1 MIFNS
6 FTYLLFLS
14 FFVLFY
20 YNSSSLL
27 KSYLIFTSSIIFYGF
42 WRIDFVFLLLFS
54 VIVDYFC
61 GIKISQAN
69 NNSNKK
75 KYLYLSLIINL
86 GILFFFKYTFFFLEN
101 INYLFESKV
110 ALSFNIILPL
120 GISFYTFQSISY
132 TIDIYRKKTN
142 PTKNFILYANYVIFF
157 PQLIAGPILRSHE
170 VIKQLQKN
178 NKFKIDN
185 LINGVKKIVLGLFLK
200 LCLADNLAKSV
211 DYIYSQ
217 DHTTFSSWDVLTASF
232 SYGFQIYFDFA
243 GYSLIAIG
251 SALLIGLKFPENFNF
266 PYLSKSPR
274 EFWMNWHITLS
285 SWIRDYIYLPLLK
298 IKSQNSSTKGLNISD
313 QNKDKKYYWYIYS
326 LLVTWLMMGL
336 WHGAHWSFAIWGIY
350 HALLVLLWRIVYKF
364 HSMNQNIIYN
374 FFSYI
379 SFLIFIMLSWIPFK
393 TQNVEKTFDMWSY
406 IFIPDRYL
414 FLSLHE
420 NIYIYLSLLLLG
432 IFLSKHLYYKFLFI
446 KNEFNAV
453 YQTLGVIM
461 WSIIV
466 TLVFAYMKQ
475 SANFIYFQF

>member
-6 FTYLLFLS
+6 FTYLFFLS

-20 YNSSSLL
+20 YNSSGLL
-27 KSYLIFTSSIIFYGF
+27 KPYLIFTSSIIFYGF
-42 WRIDFVFLLLFS
+42 WRFDFVLLLIFS

-61 GIKISQAN
+61 GIKISQTN
-69 NNSNKK
+69 NKSTRKK
-75 KYLYLSLIINL
+75 FLYLSLITNL
-86 GILFFFKYTFFFLEN
+86 GLLFFFKYTFFFLEN
-101 INYLFESKV
+101 INYLLDSKIGF
-110 ALSFNIILPL
+110 SFNIILPL

-142 PTKNFILYANYVIFF
+142 PTKNFILFANYVTFF

-185 LINGVKKIVLGLFLK
+185 LINGIKKIFLGLFLK

-217 DHTTFSSWDVLTASF
+217 DHNTFSSWDVLTASF
-232 SYGFQIYFDFA
+232 AFGFQIYFDFA

-266 PYLSKSPR
+266 PYLCKNPK

-285 SWIRDYIYLPLLK
+285 SWIRDYLYLPLLK
-298 IKSQNSSTKGLNISD
+298 QKSINSSTKGLIINN
-313 QNKDKKYYWYIYS
+313 QNKVKKYNWHVCS
-326 LLVTWLMMGL
+326 LLVTWLLMGL
-336 WHGAHWSFAIWGIY
+336 WHGAHWSFAIWGVY
-350 HALLVLLWRIVYKF
+350 HALLILIWRIIYKF
-364 HSMNQNIIYN
+364 NFTNRNIFFN

-379 SFLIFIMLSWIPFK
+379 SCLIFIMLSWIPFR

-420 NIYIYLSLLLLG
+420 NIYIYLLLLLLG
-432 IFLSKHLYYKFLFI
+432 IFISKHLYYNFLFI
-446 KNEFNAV
+446 KNEINIF
-453 YQTLGVIM
+453 YQTLGIIM
-461 WSIIV
+461 WTIII
-466 TLVFAYMKQ
+466 TLVFVYMKQ
-475 SANFIYFQF
+475 STNFIYFQF